1 MVRFRLLFRHFLLN
15 SLFFLFI
22 FNVSQAQESAYP
34 PLSWPD
40 SVFNT
45 LSPDDRIAQ
54 LLMVRAYSNRDTA
67 YENRLMKQIHDL
79 NLGGVCFFQ
88 GGPARQA
95 IYTNKLQ
102 QSVRTPL
109 FVAIDAEWGL
119 SMRLD
124 SVGLLPKQMTMG
136 AARSNALIYQMGREV
151 ALQCKRIG
159 IHINFAPVVDVNN
172 NPANPVINARSF
184 GEQRENVSE
193 KAYWYMKG
201 MQDEG
206 IIAVAKHF
214 PGHGD
219 TDFDSHL
226 TLPLINKSA
235 EVLDTLELY
244 PFQYLIDHGVKG
256 IMVAHLRVPAL
267 DTATRSITSLSK
279 PVITDLLRNKMGF
292 KGMVI
297 TDGMDMKGLT
307 AFADPGM
314 VETNA
319 LLAGNDILLLPVDA
333 PTALI
338 NIRTAIDSGLI
349 DQQLIDDKCRRVLQW
364 KYESGLAHYTPSNT
378 INLDQDLNSPQT
390 RLTASQLNSQAIT
403 LLNDRQNLV
412 PIRQLDTLK
421 IASLVFGDSM
431 LSPFQQRLDD
441 YAPITHFSLR
451 QDPSAAECDSILRL
465 LEPFNLIITGF
476 VKTSDLPSKKFGIS
490 KVAAQFV
497 DILSG
502 LKNTVLC
509 LFTSP
514 YSLAMFNQA
523 AANASIL
530 ISYQDN
536 TLMQDLT
543 AQAVFGAIGIEG
555 KLPVSANSSYKAGSG
570 LDRSPIGRLAFDLPE
585 SERIASADLTI
596 IDSIMHKAV
605 LDQVFP
611 GAQIVVAH
619 KGKVIFRRAFGTKTY
634 RSSEPVKNDD
644 LYDLASLTKILGTT
658 LTAMN
663 LAQQG
668 VIDPD
673 ETLSS
678 YYPALENTNKEK
690 LTIRAIMAHHA
701 RLQAHIPF
709 YRQVMKRSLND
720 TTIFAARYNVDFPH
734 RVADEMY
741 IREDYP
747 DFIVD
752 SIIASPLLK
761 TLEYKYSDLGFIL
774 LARAFEE
781 LTEQPSDVYLH
792 DNFYDKL
799 GLTTLGYHPRDRFDI
814 GRIAPTENDTV
825 FRHQLVIG
833 DVHDQTAAM
842 LGGVAGHAGLFSD
855 ALDVAV
861 IMQMLMNNGTYA
873 GERYLDSALISTFT
887 STQFAWNN
895 NRRAIGFDK
904 PGLPGQASPVCDSAS
919 AQSYGHSGFTGT
931 FAWADPEN
939 ELVYVFLSNRVCP
952 DADNN
957 KLVKQNIRTRIQQ
970 AIYDAIR
977 KSREPVL

>member
-1 MVRFRLLFRHFLLN
+1 MVRFQLLLRHFLLN
-15 SLFFLFI
+15 SLFFFFI
-22 FNVSQAQESAYP
+22 FNVSLAQKSAS
-34 PLSWPD
+34 LSWPD

-45 LSPDDRIAQ
+45 LSPDERIAQ

-67 YENRLMKQIHDL
+67 YEKNLLKQVGDL

-95 IYTNKLQ
+95 IFTNKLQ
-102 QSVRTPL
+102 QTVRTPL
-109 FVAIDAEWGL
+109 LVAIDAEWGL

-124 SVGLLPKQMTMG
+124 SIGLLPKQMTMG
-136 AARSNALIYQMGREV
+136 AVNSNALIYQMGREV
-151 ALQCKRIG
+151 AMQCKRIG

-184 GEQRENVSE
+184 GEQRENVAQ

-219 TDFDSHL
+219 TDFDSHF

-235 EVLDTLELY
+235 EMLDTLELY

-256 IMVAHLRVPAL
+256 VMVAHLRVPAL
-267 DTATRSITSLSK
+267 DTASMSITSLSQ

-307 AFADPGM
+307 AFADRGL

-333 PTALI
+333 AAALV
-338 NIRTAIDSGLI
+338 NIKTAIDSGWI

-364 KYESGLAHYTPSNT
+364 KYESGLANYTPIST
-378 INLDQDLNSPQT
+378 INLNRDLNSTQT
-390 RLTASQLNSQAIT
+390 RLTALQLNSQAIT
-403 LLNDRQNLV
+403 LLNDRQNLI

-421 IASLVFGDSM
+421 IASLVFGDTL

-441 YAPITHFSLR
+441 YAPVTHFVMKR
-451 QDPSAAECDSILRL
+451 DPTAAQCDSILNL

-476 VKTSDLPSKKFGIS
+476 VKTSDLPAKKFGIS
-490 KVAAQFV
+490 SNAAKLV
-497 DILSG
+497 DTLSG
-502 LKNTVLC
+502 LKNTVMC

-523 AANASIL
+523 ATNASVI

-536 TLMQDLT
+536 TLMQELT
-543 AQAVFGAIGIEG
+543 AQAVFGAIGMEG
-555 KLPVSANSSYKAGSG
+555 KLPVSANTSYKAGSG
-570 LDRSPIGRLAFDLPE
+570 LERVPIGRLSFGLPE
-585 SERIASADLTI
+585 SQYVASADLAI
-596 IDSIMHKAV
+596 IDSIMHQAV
-605 LDQVFP
+605 LDHVFP

-619 KGKVIFRRAFGTKTY
+619 KRKVIYRRAFGSRTY
-634 RSSEPVKNDD
+634 REIDPVKNDD
-644 LYDLASLTKILGTT
+644 LYDLASLTKILATT

-668 VIDPD
+668 AIDPD
-673 ETLSS
+673 EPLGN
-678 YYPALENTNKEK
+678 YYPALKHTNKEK

-701 RLQAHIPF
+701 RLQPYIPF
-709 YRQVMKRSLND
+709 YRHLINRSVTD
-720 TTIFAARYNVDFPH
+720 TTIFAARYSIDYPH

-741 IREDYP
+741 ICEDYP
-747 DFIVD
+747 GIIID

-774 LARAFEE
+774 LAKAFEE
-781 LTEQPSDVYLH
+781 LTELPSDVYLH
-792 DNFYDKL
+792 ENFYDKL
-799 GLTTLGYHPRDRFDI
+799 GLTTMGYHPRDRFDI
-814 GRIAPTENDTV
+814 GRIAPTEHDTL
-825 FRHQLVIG
+825 FRHQLIIG
-833 DVHDQTAAM
+833 DVHDQTAAL

-861 IMQMLMNNGTYA
+861 IMQMLMDNGTYA
-873 GERYLDSALISTFT
+873 GERYFDSAVISTFT

-895 NRRAIGFDK
+895 NRRAMGFDK
-904 PGLPGQASPVCDSAS
+904 PGLPGQASPACNSAS
-919 AQSYGHSGFTGT
+919 AQSFGHSGFTGT
-931 FAWADPEN
+931 FAWADPES
-939 ELVYVFLSNRVCP
+939 ELVYVFLSNRICP
-952 DADNN
+952 DSDNN
-957 KLVKQNIRTRIQQ
+957 KLLKQNIRTRIQQ
-970 AIYDAIR
+970 VIYDAIH
-977 KSREPVL
+977 KSLESEY